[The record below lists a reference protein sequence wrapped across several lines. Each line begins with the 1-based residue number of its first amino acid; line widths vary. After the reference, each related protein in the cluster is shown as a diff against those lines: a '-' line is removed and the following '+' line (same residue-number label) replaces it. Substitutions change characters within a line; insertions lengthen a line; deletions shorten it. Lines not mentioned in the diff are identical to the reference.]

1 MFIRIY
7 SPQLKCQWVKMKII
21 NDEYQKAQNQ
31 AGMWGVVP
39 LRTVGGHPGSRRP
52 ESAGGPRD
60 ALASIVS
67 HCTTQREGHLETQ
80 LFLRCSGARLQWPYF
95 ALCST
100 DLVPK
105 GQPALDPLPSQAPA
119 SMGAALPAHWAFL
132 TILTP
137 SCRLSPVSH
146 GNTIALFF
154 RSLLPN
160 YTVEVRG
167 VSPRGASLRPG
178 VGSGGLAQTGLISTG
193 GATGGWGARGSAP

>member
-1 MFIRIY
+1 MFIRKY

-31 AGMWGVVP
+31 VGMWGVVP
-39 LRTVGGHPGSRRP
+39 LRTVEGHPGSRCP

-67 HCTTQREGHLETQ
+67 HCTTRREGRLETQ
-80 LFLRCSGARLQWPYF
+80 LFSRCSGARLQWPYF

-100 DLVPK
+100 NLVPK
-105 GQPALDPLPSQAPA
+105 GQPALYPLPPQAPA
-119 SMGAALPAHWAFL
+119 SHWAFL

-167 VSPRGASLRPG
+167 VSPRGTSLRPG
-178 VGSGGLAQTGLISTG
+178 VGPGGLAQTGLISTG
-193 GATGGWGARGSAP
+193 GATGGRGARGCAP